1 MHKTR
6 EGQAIQNPWH
16 LQKIFSI
23 SRDHSEKSWCVIMQI
38 YKPELERL
46 AEFLWRIEYLALKK
60 VNKEKKY
67 LLSFRLPCVKILES

>member
-1 MHKTR
+1 
-6 EGQAIQNPWH
+6 
-16 LQKIFSI
+16 
-23 SRDHSEKSWCVIMQI
+23 MQI